1 MMIRI
6 PSRNHSRRLA
16 WCAGILLVFLS
27 LSSATAVAEDDFGQI
42 VHEIEVRYH
51 VHRNFR
57 FLMGLAGLT
66 VRVTHVAGAKNLKA
80 ALFADQHFDATGAE
94 LDELVMSMGSRGW
107 QPLVRS
113 FDHRSGEHTFIYARG
128 TGNDLRVLLVTVER
142 NDGVVMEM
150 TVNQKRLLELIDRH
164 QHPMHMARKSNKD
177 HARIGDHDRRGGEI
191 DIADIGLGDQSDR
204 AR

>member
-1 MMIRI
+1 MIRI
-6 PSRNHSRRLA
+6 PFRDHSRRLA
-16 WCAGILLVFLS
+16 WCAGLLLVFLS
-27 LSSATAVAEDDFGQI
+27 LGSATAAAEDDFGQI

-80 ALFADQHFDATGAE
+80 ALFADQHFDATGDE

-128 TGNDLRVLLVTVER
+128 TGKDLRVLLVTVER

-150 TVNQKRLLELIDRH
+150 TVSQKRLIELIDRH
-164 QHPMHMARKSNKD
+164 QHPMHMSRKSNKD
-177 HARIGDHDRRGGEI
+177 DARIGDLDQRDGEI
-191 DIADIGLGDQSDR
+191 DIAAVGSASSSGR
-204 AR
+204 VR